1 MAPNLP
7 HSTIVESARDG
18 RKFFR
23 LACRDDYLCNFFDDW
38 SFTLAKKKKFHT
50 VKAYANGV
58 KRFINY
64 YLEADEQLKGSVSSL
79 DLFVLLENFESY
91 LAFGS
96 DSDIELIQR
105 IGVAVPPG
113 NIGAATIEQT
123 IAGLNNFLEASESFR
138 VALLQLTEAGYID
151 GATKVAGSGLI
162 KYLGT
167 VEPQESVKRAVRQS
181 SWFAACINGGMKKI
195 KQAHLK
201 PKSKSSEI
209 IVSDE
214 FGGDHKTFPFDLAK
228 GLINSAP
235 NLRDKLLWSLL
246 AASGIR
252 ISEAMSMF
260 ESDVVIQTSA
270 RKGKLKDQRW
280 VTSKKVF
287 VIDPDS
293 RRSELIPYLSETEIN
308 SLPHKGRERPDTF
321 LIEPFASIFWRTL
334 AEYRADEN
342 RKARRRPVVPKHP
355 FLFSLVDSGRPI
367 TSSYQTLYDSFS
379 NAAERLTGKKYGF
392 HSLRHMYGYYT
403 HNFAYL
409 GDGEF
414 GLPLKEVQLLLGHA
428 DIKTT
433 QRYARQDIMKLE
445 VAMGALNMAQ
455 ASDPFFS
462 IEKAKL
468 EFLEAK
474 IAETRANLKQ
484 NKLGNTEND

>member
-64 YLEADEQLKGSVSSL
+64 YLEADEQLNGSLSSL

-151 GATKVAGSGLI
+151 GATKVSGSGLI

-321 LIEPFASIFWRTL
+321 LIEPFASIFWRHNT
-334 AEYRADEN
+334 
-342 RKARRRPVVPKHP
+342 PH
-355 FLFSLVDSGRPI
+355 LF
-367 TSSYQTLYDSFS
+367 
-379 NAAERLTGKKYGF
+379 
-392 HSLRHMYGYYT
+392 M
-403 HNFAYL
+403 
-409 GDGEF
+409 
-414 GLPLKEVQLLLGHA
+414 
-428 DIKTT
+428 
-433 QRYARQDIMKLE
+433 
-445 VAMGALNMAQ
+445 
-455 ASDPFFS
+455 SDV
-462 IEKAKL
+462 
-468 EFLEAK
+468 
-474 IAETRANLKQ
+474 
-484 NKLGNTEND
+484 

>member
-38 SFTLAKKKKFHT
+38 SFTLAKKKKFNT

-64 YLEADEQLKGSVSSL
+64 YLEAEDQLNGAISNL
-79 DLFVLLENFESY
+79 DLFILLENFESY
-91 LAFGS
+91 LAFGA

-105 IGVAVPPG
+105 IGEAVPPG
-113 NIGAATIEQT
+113 DIGAATVEQT
-123 IAGLNNFLEASESFR
+123 IAGLNSFLEASESFR
-138 VALLQLTEAGYID
+138 VALLQLTEAGYI
-151 GATKVAGSGLI
+151 GRTNTVAGSGLLTQ
-162 KYLGT
+162 LGS
-167 VEPQESVKRAVRQS
+167 VEPAESVKRAVRQS
-181 SWFAACINGGMKKI
+181 SWFAACVNGGMKKI

-201 PKSKSSEI
+201 PKSKSPEI

-228 GLINSAP
+228 DLINSAP

-252 ISEAMSMF
+252 ISEAMTMF
-260 ESDVVIQTSA
+260 ESDVVVQTSA
-270 RKGKLKDQRW
+270 RKGKLKDKRW

-287 VIDPDS
+287 VIDPDT
-293 RRSELIPYLSETEIN
+293 RRSELKQYLTETDIN

-334 AEYRADEN
+334 VEYRRDEN
-342 RKARRRPVVPKHP
+342 RKARKRPVAPKHP
-355 FLFSLVDSGRPI
+355 FLFSLVDSGSPL
-367 TSSYQTLYDSFS
+367 TNSYQTLYDSFS
-379 NAAERLTGKKYGF
+379 KAAEKLTGKKYGF

-403 HNFAYL
+403 HNFAYV
-409 GDGEF
+409 GNGKF

-474 IAETRANLKQ
+474 IAETRANLEHQ
-484 NKLGNTEND
+484 RLRSNDND